1 MNVAWDQ
8 RQMAA
13 AIAAA
18 AAFFITLA
26 AVPLVIRFCYRARI
40 LDLPG
45 TLKLHSRPVPRLGGI
60 ALALGIAGGA
70 ALAVRAAEHGAI
82 PFFAALAILC
92 AVGIFDDV
100 HAAGPWLRLVIQF
113 AAATLLWSAG
123 WRLPLAGSGAVNWI
137 ATCVF
142 VAAFVNA
149 FNFLDGSDGLA
160 AAVAGIIA
168 LSFAILPA
176 GLVGA
181 LGPALAWSVAGAAAA
196 FLFFN
201 FPPARIFMG
210 DSGSTSLGFV
220 IAFLALDF
228 YRATGAASNAAPGT
242 LRAWHPAFAS
252 VLLLPLF
259 VALLPLFDAALAIAR
274 RLRYRASPFA
284 GDRGHFY
291 DLLLRRGWTQAR
303 IVAWSCAVTV
313 VFAVAARVALRMGSV
328 NSVLLF
334 AASIG
339 ALLAGALL
347 LGSLRREAVED
358 FKAGAGAAGPS
369 VISADAQL
377 RIAK

>member
-1 MNVAWDQ
+1 MNVVWDQ
-8 RQMAA
+8 QATGAM
-13 AIAAA
+13 AAA

-26 AVPLVIRFCYRARI
+26 AVPLVIRFCVRARI

-45 TLKLHSRPVPRLGGI
+45 ALKLHSRPVPRLGGI

-70 ALAVRAAEHGAI
+70 AFAGRAAGHGAI
-82 PFFAALAILC
+82 PFFAALAIIC

-100 HAAGPWLRLVIQF
+100 RSAGLWPRLVTQF

-123 WRLPLAGSGAVNWI
+123 WRLPLAGAGAVNLI
-137 ATCVF
+137 VTCVF

-160 AAVAGIIA
+160 AGVAGVVA

-176 GLVGA
+176 SFA
-181 LGPALAWSVAGAAAA
+181 STLGSALAWSVAGAAAA

-228 YRATGAASNAAPGT
+228 YRATGAASNSAPGN
-242 LRAWHPAFAS
+242 LRVGHPAFAS
-252 VLLLPLF
+252 VLLFPLF

-274 RLRYRASPFA
+274 RLRHRGSPFA
-284 GDRGHFY
+284 GDRRHFY
-291 DLLLRRGWTQAR
+291 DLFLRRGWTQAR
-303 IVAWSCAVTV
+303 IVTWTCAESA
-313 VFAVAARVALRMGSV
+313 VFAVAARMALRMGPIGSV
-328 NSVLLF
+328 ALF
-334 AASIG
+334 AAG
-339 ALLAGALL
+339 ASVLMAGGIL
-347 LGSLRREAVED
+347 LGSLREED
-358 FKAGAGAAGPS
+358 GGVFRTIAGAQSGDVNSSEPRF
-369 VISADAQL
+369 